1 MGTLCLHQLRRDPEQ
16 DEKQA
21 WRLQWKL
28 EQIVQY
34 HFTHDCIP
42 LCHIFSVTD
51 RNQLRAECEKA
62 GVANGLLAGLDKAV
76 TPVESRLLLHSAPLS

>member
-1 MGTLCLHQLRRDPEQ
+1 MHQLRGDPEQ

-34 HFTHDCIP
+34 HFTRYCIP
-42 LCHIFSVTD
+42 LCHIFSVAD
-51 RNQLRAECEKA
+51 RNQLRAERKKA
-62 GVANGLLAGLDKAV
+62 GVANGLLAGFNKAA
-76 TPVESRLLLHSAPLS
+76 TPVESRFLLHSAPLS